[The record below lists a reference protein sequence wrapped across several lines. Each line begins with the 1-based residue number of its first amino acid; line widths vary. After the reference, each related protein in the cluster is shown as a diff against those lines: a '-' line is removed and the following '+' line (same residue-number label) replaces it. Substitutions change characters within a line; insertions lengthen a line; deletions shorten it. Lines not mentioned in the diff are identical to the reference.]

1 MDKME
6 DQAILTVL
14 NVFIGDLDGSTK
26 LLLTKGTNAPLDG
39 NYMTCWVL
47 DFRTKAYSMILYI
60 FWSLYFI
67 HLPYTFFAS
76 HYVEL
81 AYCEMIQINIRPA
94 PGDFKQAPSSV
105 LYKKRST
112 VLVHS
117 NEQLIT
123 VKAEE
128 VRVQYVVVNSLQYM
142 NDQRFIL
149 NWINQ
154 LNVIHCHKRLLM
166 RLLKGFN
173 SFKCSIQ

>member
-60 FWSLYFI
+60 FSSLYFI

-105 LYKKRST
+105 LY
-112 VLVHS
+112 
-117 NEQLIT
+117 
-123 VKAEE
+123 
-128 VRVQYVVVNSLQYM
+128 
-142 NDQRFIL
+142 
-149 NWINQ
+149 
-154 LNVIHCHKRLLM
+154 
-166 RLLKGFN
+166 
-173 SFKCSIQ
+173 